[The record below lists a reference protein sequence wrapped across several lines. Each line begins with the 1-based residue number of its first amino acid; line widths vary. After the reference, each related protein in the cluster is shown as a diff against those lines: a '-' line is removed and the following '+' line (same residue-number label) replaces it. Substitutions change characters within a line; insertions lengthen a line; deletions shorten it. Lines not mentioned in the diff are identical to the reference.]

1 MSEPLLYQ
9 VRITIADEFAEMARN
24 DQANDKL
31 KPLTGILEKHH
42 TLLGCQYDAFANY
55 CAEAEKNGVE
65 HYPLYKWTKVTID
78 DPEKKAKYTKAFTLY
93 VNGDEVYAKDLADA
107 LEADLQ
113 PLVGGPIITKMAKH
127 DTNPANNPQA
137 PAHLQG

>member
-1 MSEPLLYQ
+1 MSEPLQYQ
-9 VRITIADEFAEMARN
+9 VRVTIADEFAEMART
-24 DQANDKL
+24 DQTNEAL
-31 KPLTGILEKHH
+31 KPLTEILTKHQ

-65 HYPLYKWTKVTID
+65 HYPLYKWTKVTIE